1 MRVLVLFV
9 FVSLAVQGVI
19 IDRIAIIEGNAII
32 KDSDIERDIRVN
44 DLLNGEPVRLDLAS
58 RKQAANRLLEQN
70 FIRREIRI
78 GDYRTASP
86 ETAITQLDAL
96 KKRKFRSDAAYK
108 DALRRAGIN
117 NMDLQNR
124 FQWQLTVLAFIDAR
138 FKPAAYVTDQEIDS
152 YYKAHTAA
160 LKRQFPGKTSLS
172 ALQPDIRNILAEEKV
187 NQLFFAWLDQQRKDT
202 KITYLEDNLR

>member
-1 MRVLVLFV
+1 MRVLTLFV
-9 FVSLAVQGVI
+9 FVTLAAQAVI

-152 YYKAHTAA
+152 YYNAHTAA

>member
-1 MRVLVLFV
+1 MRVLALFV
-9 FVSLAVQGVI
+9 FVSLAAQAVI

-44 DLLNGEPVRLDLAS
+44 DLLNGEPVSLDLAS

-78 GDYRTASP
+78 GDYRTATP
-86 ETAITQLDAL
+86 ETAIAELAAL
-96 KKRKFRSDAAYK
+96 KKRKFRSDTAYNE
-108 DALRRAGIN
+108 ALRRAGIN

-124 FQWQLTVLAFIDAR
+124 FQWQLTVLSFIEAR

-152 YYKAHTAA
+152 YYNAHTAA
-160 LKRQFPGKTSLS
+160 LKRQFPGKTSLT

-202 KITYLEDNLR
+202 KITYLEGNLR

>member
-86 ETAITQLDAL
+86 ETAIAQLDAL

>member
-1 MRVLVLFV
+1 MRVVAIVLF
-9 FVSLAVQGVI
+9 LAIAAQAMI
-19 IDRIAIIEGNAII
+19 IDRIAIIAGNAII

-44 DLLNGEPVRLDLAS
+44 DLLNGEPVSLDPIS
-58 RKQAANRLLEQN
+58 RKQAASRLLEQN

-78 GDYRTASP
+78 GDYRTATP
-86 ETAITQLDAL
+86 ETAIAQLAAL
-96 KKRKFRSDAAYK
+96 KKQKFRTDAAYN

-124 FQWQLTVLAFIDAR
+124 FQGQLTILNFIDAR
-138 FKPAAYVTDQEIDS
+138 FKPAAYVTDQEIES
-152 YYKAHTAA
+152 YYNAHAAA
-160 LKRQFPGKTSLS
+160 LKRQFPGKASLN